1 MATLRSS
8 HRMCCSD
15 QLNPP
20 RQADI
25 LPSTDVRSK
34 DIDPN
39 PACYPLRPRRCNNGW
54 KAHVCGSAAWPEQP
68 KPLWLH
74 GQGMPEPVRFHG
86 NRSGRQRVSD
96 FSLFFGPLRLS
107 PKRCVQ
113 SRDGKLVRLGSRAL
127 IRDRAWKMEKSCL
140 AWKICLRAF
149 GMGIIGS
156 NEAVTSPLLLTC
168 CLLPSYVRPSR
179 IPR

>member
-1 MATLRSS
+1 MLRSS
-8 HRMCCSD
+8 HGMCCSD

-39 PACYPLRPRRCNNGW
+39 RACYPLRPRRCNNGW
-54 KAHVCGSAAWPEQP
+54 KAHVCGFCCLAGAAETAMASWTGNARACYISWKQ
-68 KPLWLH
+68 
-74 GQGMPEPVRFHG
+74 VRAATGERFL
-86 NRSGRQRVSD
+86 VV
-96 FSLFFGPLRLS
+96 FGPLRLS

-140 AWKICLRAF
+140 AWKICLSAF